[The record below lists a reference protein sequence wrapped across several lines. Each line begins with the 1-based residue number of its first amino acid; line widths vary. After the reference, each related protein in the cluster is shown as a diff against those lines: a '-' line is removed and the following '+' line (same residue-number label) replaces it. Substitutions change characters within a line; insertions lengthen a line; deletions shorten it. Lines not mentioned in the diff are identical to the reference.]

1 MPALLD
7 ILNNS
12 TTVQVVLKNI
22 DPEDIS
28 LPNIRITNTEMEYLI
43 NNKVS
48 LGECQIDPVIK
59 QVLTIYHGTQ
69 DVEVKGKLLCILK
82 NLAA

>member
-43 NNKVS
+43 NNRVS

>member
-1 MPALLD
+1 MPALID
-7 ILNNS
+7 ILNNA

-28 LPNIRITNTEMEYLI
+28 LPNIRITNSEMEYLI
-43 NNKVS
+43 NNRVS
-48 LGECQIDPVIK
+48 LGECQIDPIIK